1 MLFSFDGGSYKLME
15 ASRYSHYYTL
25 GLGNYRNK
33 AFTTGCALSPRCSRK
48 SEMLDLETLTWS
60 DAPDYPFTTE

>member
-1 MLFSFDGGSYKLME
+1 MK